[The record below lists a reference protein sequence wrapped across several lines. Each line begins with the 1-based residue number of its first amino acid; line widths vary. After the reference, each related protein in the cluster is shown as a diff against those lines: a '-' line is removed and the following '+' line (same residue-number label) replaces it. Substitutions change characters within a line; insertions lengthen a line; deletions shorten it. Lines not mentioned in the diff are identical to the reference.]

1 MKAYQI
7 KIEIQHSEPLIWRRV
22 IMPADATFNRLHD
35 VIQNVFNFY
44 SGYPQ
49 DAYHLFHFDLS
60 EGNIRVTNDENHPE
74 HGEL

>member
-35 VIQNVFNFY
+35 VIQKEDIA
-44 SGYPQ
+44 S
-49 DAYHLFHFDLS
+49 
-60 EGNIRVTNDENHPE
+60 
-74 HGEL
+74 